1 MKYPLTGIEFTSNAD
16 FNEDYPANSLLNEL
30 FKIQLCIADYYYD
43 CDLQH
48 LKLSEIDL
56 KKFMNPQNSYRA
68 VIYLAE
74 KPSMEME
81 HVFTIKL
88 LKSDGSVIIAETRS
102 IIWE

>member
-1 MKYPLTGIEFTSNAD
+1 
-16 FNEDYPANSLLNEL
+16 
-30 FKIQLCIADYYYD
+30 
-43 CDLQH
+43 
-48 LKLSEIDL
+48 
-56 KKFMNPQNSYRA
+56 MNPQNSYMA

-88 LKSDGSVIIAETRS
+88 LKSDGSVIIAETKS